1 MFTFIHLNVKGST
14 AWTCN
19 LFPSQRL
26 SKLALPKI
34 EWKLNQPECAVS
46 HCDGHSVD
54 SMAGRSAKRVPGS
67 SFLFLFFFP
76 AGCFFSEKQPWLV
89 TFTICIL
96 ILLPNTL
103 RGEKKVIFHD
113 VYLEFSFVPMWICP
127 GGQNTSHFIAFE
139 SNEMLFMSLTHMAGS

>member
-26 SKLALPKI
+26 SKIALPKI

-103 RGEKKVIFHD
+103 REKKSHLPWCLLGIFLCANVNLPRWTEYITFHCLWIKWNVIH
-113 VYLEFSFVPMWICP
+113 VP
-127 GGQNTSHFIAFE
+127 NTH
-139 SNEMLFMSLTHMAGS
+139 GW